1 MSKPFA
7 WSNRVTCESCPYSEF
22 GRLPKRGIIG
32 AKFQRFSGCCKLSK
46 RPDGQID
53 FLIETGEELCRFKN
67 KSAFQRAKDEF
78 DQRVEE
84 EAKDGNI
91 K

>member
-1 MSKPFA
+1 MGKPFV
-7 WSNRVTCESCPYSEF
+7 WSSRVTCESCPYSEF
-22 GRLPKRGIIG
+22 GRLPQRSIIG
-32 AKFQRFSGCCKLSK
+32 VKFQKYSGCCKLSK
-46 RPDGQID
+46 RSDGKID
-53 FLIETGEELCRFKN
+53 FLIETGEESCRFRN

-84 EAKDGNI
+84 EAKDRNT